1 MSRLG
6 SSPGVFFLASQRPP
20 QPRVHCS
27 VASGSRVEPF
37 GGFIQMAP
45 SVAFAARAT
54 ALVHVLRLRPGA
66 DLLVELREYV
76 ARAGLRASCVVTC
89 VGSLTRATL
98 RYANQSEAAVVTGHF
113 EICSLVG
120 TMGRDALPHLH
131 ISLSDG
137 KGAMVGGHVL
147 EGCTIYTTAEVVLGE
162 CGEGLTFTRPIDP
175 ETTWDELHA
184 SKRCSIA

>member
-1 MSRLG
+1 MEAKENGRRLG
-6 SSPGVFFLASQRPP
+6 DLSPK
-20 QPRVHCS
+20 
-27 VASGSRVEPF
+27 
-37 GGFIQMAP
+37 MAP

-76 ARAGLRASCVVTC
+76 ARAGLRASFVITC

-137 KGAMVGGHVL
+137 KGAMVGGGHVL

-162 CGEGLTFTRPIDP
+162 CGEGLTFTRPVDP

>member
-1 MSRLG
+1 MNSPFSRRHM
-6 SSPGVFFLASQRPP
+6 ASVGREVRGP
-20 QPRVHCS
+20 
-27 VASGSRVEPF
+27 
-37 GGFIQMAP
+37 
-45 SVAFAARAT
+45 VAFAARST

-76 ARAGLRASCVVTC
+76 GRAGLRASFVVTC

-98 RYANQSEAAVVTGHF
+98 RYANQREAAVLTGHF

-162 CGEGLTFTRPIDP
+162 CGEGLTFTRPVDP

-184 SKRCSIA
+184 SKRCLIA